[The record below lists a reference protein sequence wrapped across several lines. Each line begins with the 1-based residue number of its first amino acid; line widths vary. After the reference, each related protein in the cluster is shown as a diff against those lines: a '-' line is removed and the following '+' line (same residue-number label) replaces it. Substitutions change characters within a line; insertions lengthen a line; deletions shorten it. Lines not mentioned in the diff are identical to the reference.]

1 MFPKNVNFSSAMS
14 VLTIDNTLRG
24 NKESILSSK
33 KIYSNKSVKKK
44 IKGKNTENDSVTLT
58 KKKKVINEENQP
70 D

>member
-1 MFPKNVNFSSAMS
+1 MS

>member
-1 MFPKNVNFSSAMS
+1 MS

-33 KIYSNKSVKKK
+33 KIYSNKSVKNK